1 MKVRNDFPLELSQR
15 IFILEL
21 RLKTEFGLK
30 KKVKVFNTN
39 KTHQK
44 SSETQISFGISRQQY
59 KRLGISCL

>member
-30 KKVKVFNTN
+30 KS
-39 KTHQK
+39 K
-44 SSETQISFGISRQQY
+44 SF
-59 KRLGISCL
+59 